1 MPYDDQSA
9 RCFPFSFGQFF
20 NENTIY
26 MCFRQAYL
34 PYFLL

>member
-1 MPYDDQSA
+1 MLPI
-9 RCFPFSFGQFF
+9 SFGQFF

-26 MCFRQAYL
+26 MCFRQACL